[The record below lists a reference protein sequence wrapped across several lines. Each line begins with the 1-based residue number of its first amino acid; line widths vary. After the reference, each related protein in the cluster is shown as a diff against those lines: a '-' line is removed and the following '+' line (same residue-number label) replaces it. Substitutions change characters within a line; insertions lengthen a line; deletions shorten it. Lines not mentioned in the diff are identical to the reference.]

1 MCFSTWLSREQI
13 TVGSSEE
20 RHDMKPHVESLTVQD
35 CHTPLHNMHMTA
47 LMRVTLQLIPSFL
60 SAFALISKSR
70 EQVFKSLIYMTMR
83 TEVPVST

>member
-20 RHDMKPHVESLTVQD
+20 RHDMKPHVGSLTVQD
-35 CHTPLHNMHMTA
+35 CHTPLHNMHMSA
-47 LMRVTLQLIPSFL
+47 VTLLLIPSFL

-70 EQVFKSLIYMTMR
+70 EKVLKSFIYMKMR
-83 TEVPVST
+83 TGVPVST